1 MRLTEAKVNLGIQK
15 FENAFYIC
23 LAFLQRWILF
33 AHIIQMF
40 KTLVTTLLQQ
50 IVQVV
55 VVQGSK
61 KILTNSLKIT
71 HVDALKKHE
80 IPATHKGTRVGGG
93 EGSAHSKTGGS
104 FVAKK
109 VWGTVTLFRAS
120 LRSKN

>member
-1 MRLTEAKVNLGIQK
+1 MAPL
-15 FENAFYIC
+15 
-23 LAFLQRWILF
+23 
-33 AHIIQMF
+33 IQMF
-40 KTLVTTLLQQ
+40 KTLVATLLHQ

-93 EGSAHSKTGGS
+93 EGPAHSKTGGS

-120 LRSKN
+120 LRRKN